1 MLKQFKFRGKKYI
14 LDVDRLLFNTVMLV
28 LMIIIVV
35 GFIYVSNSEYELLTK

>member
-28 LMIIIVV
+28 LMIIFVV
-35 GFIYVSNSEYELLTK
+35 GLIYVSNSDYELLAK